1 MTTPKRREV
10 MARAQAAL
18 RRRERERGIVRVL
31 VKVHMRRRPE
41 LEALLGDWMLEDLA
55 PPQMPP
61 DVEEP

>member
-1 MTTPKRREV
+1 

-41 LEALLGDWMLEDLA
+41 LEALLGDWMLEDLV
-55 PPQMPP
+55 PP

>member
-1 MTTPKRREV
+1 MTTPKRRQV

-41 LEALLGDWMLEDLA
+41 LEALLGDWMLEDLV
-55 PPQMPP
+55 PP

>member
-1 MTTPKRREV
+1 